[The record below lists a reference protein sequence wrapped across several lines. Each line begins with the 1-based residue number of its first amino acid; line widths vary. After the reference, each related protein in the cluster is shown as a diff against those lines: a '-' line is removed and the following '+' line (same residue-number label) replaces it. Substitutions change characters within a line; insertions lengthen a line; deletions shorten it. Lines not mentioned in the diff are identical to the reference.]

1 MRSIWKGTLSFG
13 LVSIPVAVYP
23 AEALE
28 NQVHFK
34 LLDGKTMDPVRN
46 LRINERTG
54 AEVAYDD
61 IVKGFEWAPD
71 QYVVISQDEIR
82 SALPT
87 SSGTVD
93 IVGFVPEGEI
103 DPTYF
108 SKPYYLEPSG
118 SGRKPYVLLREIMA
132 RDGLAAVGRFV
143 MRTKRYSVA
152 IAPRGDVLVMSTLR
166 YASEMR
172 DAGELA
178 IPSSDI
184 DEAGVTDKEL
194 AMAEQLVTAMRD
206 DWDPSALTDDYADKI
221 RDIARTKAETGQ
233 IEQIEHAEAPEAGPD
248 NVVDIMALLKKSL
261 EQERGGGSGGA
272 AAGGAATG

>member
-28 NQVHFK
+28 NKVHFK

-46 LRINERTG
+46 RRINERTG
-54 AEVAYDD
+54 DEVSYDD
-61 IVKGFEWAPD
+61 IVKGYEWAPD
-71 QYVVISQDEIR
+71 QYVVISEDEIR
-82 SALPT
+82 SALPS

-103 DPTYF
+103 DPTFF
-108 SKPYYLEPSG
+108 SRPYYLEPSG
-118 SGRKPYVLLREIMA
+118 SGRKPYVLLREIMQ

-178 IPSSDI
+178 IPGSDI
-184 DEAGVTDKEL
+184 EEAGVTDKEL
-194 AMAEQLVTAMRD
+194 AMAEQLVKAMRD
-206 DWDPSALTDDYADKI
+206 DWDPSAFSDDYAEKI

-233 IEQIEHAEAPEAGPD
+233 IEVVEHAEGPAQGGAD
-248 NVVDIMALLKKSL
+248 NVVDIMGLLKKSL
-261 EQERGGGSGGA
+261 EQERGGGDGK
-272 AAGGAATG
+272 GAATG